1 MSGATTSNYQSTD
14 DINAIIAG
22 MGNAPQADR
31 ARAPLPT
38 QLQPGYRPTMPPQIG
53 GQPNGTTVPPGTYP
67 DAYPPQQSRAPW
79 AQPAPQ
85 PAPGQPAPASS
96 WVPPVTQPLAT
107 QQAAVVPLHPQ
118 VQPQQQPQP
127 QPQPQQ
133 PAPVSPQQAQQSFIQ
148 TYGPLAQQVGQQLGV
163 DPRLILG
170 QWAMESGWGVG
181 GGAAAGGNMA
191 GIKGP
196 NGQYEV
202 YRTPQEFADAY
213 LQRLRNPR
221 YQGAIG
227 AGSNAQQFFGAL
239 KRGGYFEADLGQYQ
253 NAVFQRISAFGNQ
266 VQPQQQLMPATP
278 RAYNEWG
285 KPPPGMGMNVPG
297 AMPQPNQFGQIMTGI
312 APLLLAIGSLA
323 LRLPLSSAITAYG
336 AMARAQQNGQNLE
349 YQRNRTLWRDKLAE
363 STAQQTLESQ
373 AASDAFSEYGN
384 NNPQGLQQR
393 LAQIALQYNDPT
405 MYRMAEQG
413 DLNGIHELQKQR
425 DQRNQYLVKLNRG
438 AQEQEGEVH
447 NVVDADGKP
456 TGQQVRE
463 GRTGGLFDLNGQPV
477 QLQPGE
483 RLETKG
489 AEKPEQESEARNVLG
504 ADGKPTGQQVR
515 EGKTGGLFD
524 LDGNRVHLKQGET
537 LAPARGTAEK
547 PEQEGEVKNVLGAD
561 GKPTGQQVREGK
573 TGGLFDLNGQPV
585 QLKPGERLETKGA
598 AEPGA
603 GEMEGPVYNVIG
615 ADQKPT
621 GRQVRAGKRGGL
633 YDVST
638 NQPATLGP
646 GETVQEAGRPSAAGS
661 GMEAPLYNVLDK
673 DGNPTGQQVRLGRA
687 GGIFDAGS
695 SQPTTLKPGEHLQPV
710 RSGTGSDVAPTFK
723 YPDNWDGMP
732 NKPPPGADETAWA
745 LAVQWA
751 QTGKTPTGLGKQTA
765 MLAQVERLLPAAQHA
780 LGMNPTTAYQQQLKI
795 AGELAA
801 EKYWTAGMGQRQLQY
816 LNTTASHLNLFRQYA
831 EALHNGEV
839 QRANG
844 ILQTFAAETGHP
856 EITDYNTAK
865 VLMADEVVRLL
876 TQTGGSR
883 GDRDD
888 AQHLAASNFSEEQL
902 EGVADT
908 LENFVRGRFEAMQTS
923 FVHIPGVNDADVKE
937 RTQQFQQMMTPE
949 ARQMFGAPARPIPGA
964 DQPAQP
970 GQLVQPGQSQPAT
983 VPPGWT
989 IQEH

>member
-22 MGNAPQADR
+22 MGGAPPRDQ
-31 ARAPLPT
+31 ARAPLPAS
-38 QLQPGYRPTMPPQIG
+38 LQPGYRPTIPSQLQPQ
-53 GQPNGTTVPPGTYP
+53 P
-67 DAYPPQQSRAPW
+67 RAPW
-79 AQPAPQ
+79 T
-85 PAPGQPAPASS
+85 
-96 WVPPVTQPLAT
+96 PPVTQPS
-107 QQAAVVPLHPQ
+107 
-118 VQPQQQPQP
+118 
-127 QPQPQQ
+127 QQ
-133 PAPVSPQQAQQSFIQ
+133 PAPSQVPLQPQPAQPQPAQVAANQPGRFTVGHQPGPWPAAYPNSPVINPANAP
-148 TYGPLAQQVGQQLGV
+148 GLPG
-163 DPRLILG
+163 
-170 QWAMESGWGVG
+170 E
-181 GGAAAGGNMA
+181 
-191 GIKGP
+191 
-196 NGQYEV
+196 
-202 YRTPQEFADAY
+202 TPQETADLNRHMSHESQGRNIINNDAA
-213 LQRLRNPR
+213 RNPALYYDPQNPR
-221 YQGAIG
+221 TCQGYWQMVNSTWADGARRAGVNLNQYPTAMSAPYEVQRQVALALYRSYGNKPWEPQPG
-227 AGSNAQQFFGAL
+227 AGERGDRFAL
-239 KRGGYFEADLGQYQ
+239 A
-253 NAVFQRISAFGNQ
+253 
-266 VQPQQQLMPATP
+266 QQQLMPATP

-285 KPPPGMGMNVPG
+285 RPPPGMGMNVPG

-349 YQRNRTLWRDKLAE
+349 YQRNRTRWRDQLGEAA
-363 STAQQTLESQ
+363 AQQTLESQ
-373 AASDAFSEYGN
+373 DAADAFSEYGN
-384 NNPQGLQQR
+384 NNPEGLRQR
-393 LAQIALQYNDPT
+393 LEQIAMKYNDKP
-405 MYRMAEQG
+405 MWDLAEQG
-413 DLNGIHELQKQR
+413 KLNEIHELQKQR
-425 DQRNQYLVKLNRG
+425 DMRNQYLVKLNRG

-504 ADGKPTGQQVR
+504 PDGKPTGQQVR

-751 QTGKTPTGLGKQTA
+751 QTNKTPTGLGKQTA

-949 ARQMFGAPARPIPGA
+949 ARQMFGAPARTIPGA